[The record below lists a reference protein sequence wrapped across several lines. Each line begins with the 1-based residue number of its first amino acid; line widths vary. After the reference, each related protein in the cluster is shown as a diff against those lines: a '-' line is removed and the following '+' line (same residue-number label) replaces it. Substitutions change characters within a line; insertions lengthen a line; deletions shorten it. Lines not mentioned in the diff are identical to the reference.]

1 MLLLFTVQFTNNILA
16 TMRLFQNKT
25 YMAAILAYI
34 TVIAG
39 IAMQLLIL
47 TLLQPL
53 QSSDMKVV
61 Q

>member
-1 MLLLFTVQFTNNILA
+1 
-16 TMRLFQNKT
+16 MRLFQNKT

-61 Q
+61 QWL